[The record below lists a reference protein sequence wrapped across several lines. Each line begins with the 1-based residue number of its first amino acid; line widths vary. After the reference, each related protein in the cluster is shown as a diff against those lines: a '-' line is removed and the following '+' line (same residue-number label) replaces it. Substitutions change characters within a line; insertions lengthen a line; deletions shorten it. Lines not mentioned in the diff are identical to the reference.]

1 MPEWLGRHSI
11 TRLLYQFAPCRSKQ
25 FVAWTGAA
33 LLTSLEP
40 SANDA
45 VSQFFSHLD
54 TLTSRLS
61 PAGQVLNDE
70 EEGLLST
77 YCVVLAQFESVFRT
91 RGQWVPR
98 LPSVST
104 GGASPETEPLLQ
116 LAPDAAVDDVVN
128 LPRSASDAMSRCS
141 RTLLKE
147 SSRIT

>member
-33 LLTSLEP
+33 LFPSLEP